1 MHIKLAVDMSQVRA
15 LLGDESQE
23 AQAAAD
29 LSQRALTVL
38 QEAEAA
44 CSPVQALPSSG
55 ASSLESSPER
65 HAGSPTADPLPLPSW
80 RSHGL
85 KALIRSLQSEFQAA
99 ERALLT
105 ALEQQGAGTGEEG
118 TEWSIG
124 AMREASHDGKHET
137 NFGSS
142 QALAKL
148 SQCLMDTCNAAD
160 DSEA

>member
-1 MHIKLAVDMSQVRA
+1 MAFDTSQVRA

-23 AQAAAD
+23 TQAGAD

-44 CSPVQALPSSG
+44 CSPMQAQPSSG

-65 HAGSPTADPLPLPSW
+65 NAGSSKAEPLPLPPW
-80 RSHGL
+80 RSHSL

-99 ERALLT
+99 ERALST
-105 ALEQQGAGTGEEG
+105 ALEHQDAGTGEEG

-124 AMREASHDGKHET
+124 AMREACHDGKHET
-137 NFGSS
+137 NLGSS

-148 SQCLMDTCNAAD
+148 SQCLMHTCNAAN